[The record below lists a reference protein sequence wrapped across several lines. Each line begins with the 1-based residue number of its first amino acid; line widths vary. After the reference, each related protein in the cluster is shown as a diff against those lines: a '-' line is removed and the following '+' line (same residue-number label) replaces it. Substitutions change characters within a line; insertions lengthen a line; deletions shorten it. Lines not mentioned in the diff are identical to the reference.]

1 MTLPAQ
7 MKEALD
13 QSFKWRPTNVPELEN
28 PVLIVL
34 DYSPGDDQRPLS
46 IAFDFSGG
54 AKCWLSETKVRKIG
68 DDGPKPHP
76 DYRKFVFE
84 GREFH
89 PYSIRAFPQAI
100 FAEIQKFQSACRG
113 LYQHADWNE

>member
-1 MTLPAQ
+1 

-13 QSFKWRPTNVPELEN
+13 QSFKWRLTNVPELEN

-34 DYSPGDDQRPLS
+34 DYSPSDTQPLLS

-54 AKCWLSETKVRKIG
+54 PKCWLSESRVIKID
-68 DDGPKPHP
+68 DDGPRPYL

-84 GREFH
+84 GREFC
-89 PYSIRAFPQAI
+89 PYSIRALPQVTFEEFRELA
-100 FAEIQKFQSACRG
+100 SACRS
-113 LYQHADWNE
+113 LYHYVDWS